1 MPCSDEKCLKERR
14 RKGSDKM
21 KERYDRNGGY
31 SSKHLRIKA
40 REMEIKREK
49 GGSKN
54 GEKN

>member
-31 SSKHLRIKA
+31 SSKHLRIKE

-49 GGSKN
+49 GGLKN
-54 GEKN
+54 GDKN